1 MGIILVQ
8 TDRIRTTLAILIP
21 RIQTHTEIQEAHRLH
36 RRIISEIPPRI
47 TGIDMVIRKVH
58 PEHLQI
64 TSEIV
69 ILSNVVTIAIQQSGA
84 GKKQQSP

>member
-8 TDRIRTTLAILIP
+8 IDRIPTILAILIP

-58 PEHLQI
+58 PEQLPT
-64 TSEIV
+64 TSVIE
-69 ILSNVVTIAIQQSGA
+69 ILSNAVTTAIQLFGA
-84 GKKQQSP
+84 GKNK

>member
-36 RRIISEIPPRI
+36 RRIISEIPPRT

-58 PEHLQI
+58 PEHLPT
-64 TSEIV
+64 TSVIE
-69 ILSNVVTIAIQQSGA
+69 ILSNAVTTAIQLFGA
-84 GKKQQSP
+84 GKNK